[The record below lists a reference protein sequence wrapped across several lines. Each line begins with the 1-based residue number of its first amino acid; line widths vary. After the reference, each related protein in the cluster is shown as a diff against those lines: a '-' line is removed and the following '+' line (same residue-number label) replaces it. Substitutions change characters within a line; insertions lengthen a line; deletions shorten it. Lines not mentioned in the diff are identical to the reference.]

1 MSPIGVATSR
11 SNQAQQTNTP
21 KLWLLL
27 VGVNQYQDE
36 QIPPLRY
43 SAVDCQGLAEALIN
57 ASSGQFSQKEVKVY
71 HDFASQL
78 PLLEAVNTS
87 LKEITAAAK
96 EIDTVLF
103 YFSGHGIIQP
113 NTQQAFLCL
122 ADTQKSDLENTGLAL
137 QDLLQSLNH
146 CAAQNQ
152 LVWLDACHSGGMT
165 LRGTTVESLP
175 SPTSQLVQVLQ
186 QRAAVSKG
194 FYALLSCDTNQQSW
208 EFSEL
213 GHGVFTYYLMRGLQ
227 GDAADINN
235 VISADT
241 LYRYVYH
248 QTLQYIDKTNQQLRL
263 INQQKHSKGET
274 QLISEYSLQTP
285 KRIVEGVG
293 ELILGKK
300 LDKTSVSVHRR
311 VGLVIEG
318 LSASKTTLD
327 ISKFLGSAGGFELEY
342 LPAIKATA
350 LEVRTAI
357 TRHLDSPNL
366 DTILLYLRGQIEDTE
381 VWEGLILGENIRIK
395 RSWLF
400 QQLRHSNTKQIIILD
415 CPVETQFIPPSQNYP
430 VETLHV
436 TSLQGWVEDLQIDS
450 PQGQCIILCASST
463 SQPEQFSQTFL
474 DILTNASQSN
484 GLSAAYALAQLQF
497 AFAGSNI
504 PFHVSLSGSQ
514 GIIEILPPKV
524 DLPGLEQT
532 QGLDLHVCP
541 YMGLNAF
548 SEDDAQYYY
557 GRESLTQEIINSLQN
572 NSFLAVV
579 GASGS
584 GKSSVVQAGVIPQ
597 LRLGKQI
604 PNSEQWLI
612 KTIRPGANPINT
624 LAQKLGVGN
633 REWGVGEEEG
643 KEGDEVKTNIS
654 VSTSLNSNSIRDAKF
669 RVSTLPNFSTPSLL
683 EGILH
688 QGVEGFVYWLRSQ
701 PHPMIVLV
709 IDQFEELFTLMS
721 DVDREKFLELVLGAV
736 QYASDRFKLIIT
748 LRADFIAPC
757 LEVPALAQAL
767 QQSSVLVS
775 PRLSLD
781 DYRQVIIKPASLV
794 GLKVEPEL
802 VEVLLRELDNSV
814 GNLPLLE
821 FVLEQLWQHRVNG
834 ELTLQAYQE
843 QLGGIQGA
851 LERSSQALYESL
863 EPRLQDCTKWIFLA
877 LTQLGEGTE
886 DTRRRVL
893 KSELVVKKYP
903 QDLVDRTLHAL
914 TNAKLVV
921 VNIEEVEIAKE
932 TSSKGVDENQDL
944 RISYGITNHRGRR
957 GHGEKR
963 VVEEFCVSP
972 ENQEN
977 NLLTPLSSPSPLSPL
992 SSPTPYS
999 LLPTPITVEVAHEI
1013 LIRHWSTL
1021 RWWLE
1026 ENRERLRKQRQ
1037 IEQATQNWLLSY
1049 EEADFL
1055 LQGVRLAEAEDIYI
1069 KYTDELSTDVQRY
1082 IEACLAE
1089 RKRLQFQERKR
1100 LRQAQRAVVGLSIL
1114 GIAACSF
1121 GGLAYWQ
1128 GREARFREIDALNS
1142 SSKANLLSNQQ
1153 LEALIVAVKAGKQL
1167 QNTFAVPGDIR
1178 KKTTN
1183 TIQQAFSNTQELN
1196 RLEGHSAIAS
1206 SVSFSPDG
1214 KILASAS
1221 DDNTV
1226 KVWRSD
1232 GSLLWN
1238 LQGHTASVKAVR
1250 FSADGKILAS
1260 ASFDQ
1265 TVKLWNPQNGKL
1277 IKTLNGNQ
1285 AQILS
1290 VAFSPNGKLL
1300 AASSADGNVTLW
1312 QLSDNSL
1319 LKTLRAYDNNL
1330 TSVIFTPNNQ
1340 IITASTDGRI
1350 KFWQVD
1356 GKLLRDIPA
1365 HTSTVYRVAVSPD
1378 GKILAS
1384 ASGDRTVKLW
1394 RIADGSLIKSIN
1406 AHSAAVRSVNFSP
1419 DGQTLAST
1427 STDST
1432 IKLWNVNDGN
1442 LLETLQGHSIGVYDV
1457 SFSPDSQTLVSA
1469 SEDKTIR
1476 IWQRNNSLW
1485 KTLNGHQGE
1494 VYTIAFNPQGNLL
1507 ASGGKDKKIRLW
1519 NIPDGSLRQTYAEY
1533 SSKNQ
1538 LGHWGSV
1545 LNLAF
1550 SPDGQTLA
1558 SAGEEHWVKLWQVR
1572 DGYMMKTL
1580 LGNEREVNTINFSP
1594 NGETLVS
1601 GGADGKIR
1609 LWNLKNR
1616 TLLKVLA
1623 TQSEEIL
1630 ALQFSQ
1636 DGKIIAS
1643 AGRDNVIKLWQV
1655 STGKLLHTLK
1665 GHTDAVNSIAFNP
1678 SYKIIASAS
1687 SDKTIKLWQIDSGN
1701 LINTLEGHTDALWS
1715 LNFSSDGNL
1724 IASGSSDKT
1733 VKIWSTEGKEI
1744 NTLRGHS
1751 DAILNVRFAPDTKLL
1766 ASASFD
1772 STIKLWR
1779 LDKTKLQTL
1788 DLDSLLVRSCLRLHD
1803 YLKTNPNVP
1812 AQEQHLCSD

>member
-1 MSPIGVATSR
+1 MSPIGVGTSR
-11 SNQAQQTNTP
+11 STQAKQTNTP

-36 QIPPLRY
+36 QIPSLRY

-57 ASSGQFSQKEVKVY
+57 ASSGQFSQKEVKIY
-71 HDFASQL
+71 HDFAPQL
-78 PLLEAVNTS
+78 PLLETVSGS
-87 LKEITAAAK
+87 LKEITTAAK
-96 EIDTVLF
+96 SIDTVLF
-103 YFSGHGIIQP
+103 YFSGHGIIQS
-113 NTQQAFLCL
+113 NTQQAYLCL
-122 ADTQKSDLENTGLAL
+122 ADTQKSNLENTGLAL

-146 CAAQNQ
+146 CASQNQ

-165 LRGTTVESLP
+165 LRGTIVESLP
-175 SPTSQLVQVLQ
+175 SPTPQLVQVLQ
-186 QRAAVSKG
+186 QRAAISKG

-208 EFSEL
+208 EFTEL
-213 GHGVFTYYLMRGLQ
+213 GHGVFTYYLIRGLR
-227 GDAADINN
+227 GDAADKSS
-235 VISADT
+235 VISADS

-274 QLISEYSLQTP
+274 QLIREYSLQTP

-293 ELILGKK
+293 ELILGRK
-300 LDKTSVSVHRR
+300 LDRTGSLLHRR
-311 VGLVIEG
+311 VGLVVEG

-357 TRHLDSPNL
+357 TRYLDSPDL

-381 VWEGLILGENIRIK
+381 AWEGLILGEIRIK
-395 RSWLF
+395 RSWLK
-400 QQLRHSNTKQIIILD
+400 QQLRRSNAKQIIILD
-415 CPVETQFIPPSQNYP
+415 CFVEKYGERVKGNGEGEEIKDVPFIPVQ
-430 VETLHV
+430 EEKL
-436 TSLQGWVEDLQIDS
+436 SLPGLQDWVEDLQIDS
-450 PQGQCIILCASST
+450 PQGQCIISCISTT
-463 SQPEQFSQTFL
+463 SQPERFTQTLL

-484 GLSAAYALAQLQF
+484 GLSAAYAIAQLQF
-497 AFAGSNI
+497 ALAGSNI

-514 GIIEILPPKV
+514 GIIEILPPQV

-604 PNSEQWLI
+604 PNSEQWLV
-612 KTIRPGANPINT
+612 KTIRPGANPIDT
-624 LAQKLGVGN
+624 LAQKLGVG
-633 REWGVGEEEG
+633 RHGGQG
-643 KEGDEVKTNIS
+643 GQGGQGSNIS
-654 VSTSLNSNSIRDAKF
+654 PSSPPSL
-669 RVSTLPNFSTPSLL
+669 LL

-709 IDQFEELFTLMS
+709 VDQFEELFTLAC
-721 DVDREKFLELVLGAV
+721 DVDREKFLDLLLGAV
-736 QYASDRFKLIIT
+736 KYASDRFKLIIT

-781 DYRQVIIKPASLV
+781 DYRQVITKPAYQV

-802 VEVLLRELDNSV
+802 VEVLLHELDNSV

-834 ELTLQAYQE
+834 ELTLQAYQQ

-851 LERSSQALYESL
+851 LERSSQTLYESL

-893 KSELVVKKYP
+893 KSELIVKKYP
-903 QDLVDRTLHAL
+903 QELVDRTLQAL

-921 VNIEEVEIAKE
+921 VNLEETEIVKEAISKGIEENQGVMNH
-932 TSSKGVDENQDL
+932 KGHE
-944 RISYGITNHRGRR
+944 
-957 GHGEKR
+957 GHEGK
-963 VVEEFCVSP
+963 
-972 ENQEN
+972 NK
-977 NLLTPLSSPSPLSPL
+977 NLLIPSTPLL
-992 SSPTPYS
+992 PTPYS

-1026 ENRERLRKQRQ
+1026 ENRERLRKMRQ

-1049 EEADFL
+1049 EQADFL

-1089 RKRLQFQERKR
+1089 RKRLQFQEKKR

-1128 GREARFREIDALNS
+1128 GREARFREIEALNS

-1153 LEALIVAVKAGKQL
+1153 LEALIVAVKAGKEL
-1167 QNTFAVPGDIR
+1167 QNTLAVPVDIR

-1196 RLEGHSAIAS
+1196 RLEGHNAIAS
-1206 SVSFSPDG
+1206 SVSFSSDG
-1214 KILASAS
+1214 KIIASGS

-1226 KVWRSD
+1226 KVWRND
-1232 GSLLWN
+1232 GSLLWT

-1250 FSADGKILAS
+1250 FSPDGKILAS

-1265 TVKLWNPQNGKL
+1265 TVKLWNTQNGKL
-1277 IKTLNGNQ
+1277 IKTLSGHQ

-1290 VAFSPNGKLL
+1290 VAFSRNGKLL
-1300 AASSADGNVTLW
+1300 AASTADGNVTLW
-1312 QLSDNSL
+1312 QLSNNSL
-1319 LKTLRAYDNNL
+1319 LKTLKGHPNNV
-1330 TSVIFTPNNQ
+1330 TTVTFTPDNQ

-1365 HTSTVYRVAVSPD
+1365 HTSTVYRVAVSQD

-1394 RIADGSLIKSIN
+1394 RIADGSLVKSIN
-1406 AHSAAVRSVNFSP
+1406 AHSAEVRSVNFSP

-1432 IKLWNVNDGN
+1432 IKLWSSNDGE

-1457 SFSPDSQTLVSA
+1457 SFSPNSQTLVSA

-1476 IWQRNNSLW
+1476 IWQRNNNLW
-1485 KTLNGHQGE
+1485 KTLIGHQGE
-1494 VYTIAFNPQGNLL
+1494 VYTIAFNPKGNLL
-1507 ASGGKDKKIRLW
+1507 ASGGKDRKIRLW
-1519 NIPDGSLRQTYAEY
+1519 NIPNGSIHQTFAEY
-1533 SSKNQ
+1533 SNKYQ
-1538 LGHWGSV
+1538 LGHRDSIFG
-1545 LNLAF
+1545 LAF
-1550 SPDGQTLA
+1550 SPDGETLA
-1558 SAGEEHWVKLWQVR
+1558 SAGKETWVKLWRVH
-1572 DGYMMKTL
+1572 DGDMMKTL
-1580 LGNEREVNTINFSP
+1580 LENEREVNNVNFSP
-1594 NGETLVS
+1594 VSVASPKGIGETLVS

-1616 TLLKVLA
+1616 TLIKVLA

-1630 ALQFSQ
+1630 AVRFNL
-1636 DGKIIAS
+1636 DGKMIAS
-1643 AGRDNVIKLWQV
+1643 AGRDNTIKFWQV

-1665 GHTDAVNSIAFNP
+1665 GHTNAVNGIAFTPNG
-1678 SYKIIASAS
+1678 KIIASAS
-1687 SDKTIKLWQIDSGN
+1687 SDKTIKLWQVDDGK
-1701 LINTLEGHTDALWS
+1701 LINTLEGHTDAVWS
-1715 LNFSSDGNL
+1715 INFNADGTL

-1733 VKIWSTEGKEI
+1733 VKIWNIQGKEL
-1744 NTLRGHS
+1744 NTFRGHS
-1751 DAILNVRFAPDTKLL
+1751 DAILNVSFTPDTKLL
-1766 ASASFD
+1766 ASGSFD

-1779 LDKTKLQTL
+1779 LDSTKLRTL
-1788 DLDSLLVRSCLRLHD
+1788 DLDSLLVRSCDRLHN
-1803 YLKTNPNVP
+1803 YLQTNPKIS
-1812 AQEQHLCSD
+1812 AQERRLCSR